1 MSADIDIQ
9 PMIDYTACLEYITKY
24 ASKSEKISNVV
35 KETFTSVVQ
44 NLKGTEDIKE
54 VVHKLMIKSAGERDF
69 SAYEVMNHIMSLKLV
84 TSFFNVISLSLEDS
98 RKIFIKNN
106 GAETE
111 PSTLDHYARRSTF
124 QGFNKNIL

>member
-1 MSADIDIQ
+1 
-9 PMIDYTACLEYITKY
+9 MIDYTACLEYITKY

-69 SAYEVMNHIMSLKLV
+69 SALEVMNNIMSLKLV
-84 TSFFNVISLSLEDS
+84 TSFFNFISLSLEDS

-106 GAETE
+106 DVETE

-124 QGFNKNIL
+124 RGFNKNIL